1 MKTQITEA
9 FEMGYNAMK
18 SGHSRIP
25 AQNKE
30 LMSIVFS
37 MKSDLKKANNY
48 MKSWIAGFT
57 EASLEAMRKR

>member
-1 MKTQITEA
+1 
-9 FEMGYNAMK
+9 MGYNAMK